1 MEIISILNEQIKNRF
16 IANSTI
22 EAINEKVR
30 LITKE
35 FILVLVA
42 VAIAVVLA
50 LYSFPTDRRII
61 DCSIAEISP
70 DYTNAMK
77 EACRK
82 ERMAQ

>member
-1 MEIISILNEQIKNRF
+1 M
-16 IANSTI
+16 
-22 EAINEKVR
+22 
-30 LITKE
+30 ITKE

-50 LYSFPTDRRII
+50 LYSFPTDRRVI

-70 DYTNAMK
+70 DYTNEMK

-82 ERMAQ
+82 ERMAR